1 MQNEGLFIGLD
12 TVMMTICT
20 GLQTFVHPGI
30 FFPAMTENYIED
42 GKDVSPPEYKESSST
57 PSMEVSPERQT
68 GGYGVRY
75 TA

>member
-30 FFPAMTENYIED
+30 FFPAMTETHIED
-42 GKDVSPPEYKESSST
+42 QSPPEYKESSQS
-57 PSMEVSPERQT
+57 V
-68 GGYGVRY
+68 
-75 TA
+75 